1 MVLDGKHLILVGL
14 AALVVEELQTLLV
27 LVLLERLI
35 LAVVAAAAKVLQAVR
50 QEAPALL
57 SSSTP

>member
-1 MVLDGKHLILVGL
+1 MLEAVVVLDGKHLILVGL

-50 QEAPALL
+50 QAAPV
-57 SSSTP
+57 S

>member
-1 MVLDGKHLILVGL
+1 MLGEAVVLDGKHLILVGL

-35 LAVVAAAAKVLQAVR
+35 LAVVAEAAKVLQAA
-50 QEAPALL
+50 QAAPV
-57 SSSTP
+57 S